1 MSKIKISDIDATGTR
16 DSTTFLRGDGTF
28 NVPPG
33 GGGGGGG
40 GGASN
45 AVVVRKTSNQ
55 SLTSSWQNVTFDATA
70 DYDSASIYDGVD
82 TFTAPTGSVAM
93 ELNFRS
99 NTENVSAGSPRYV
112 RIDVNGNTVG
122 LDITSGINESGQTL
136 NTGVIPVTAGDAINV
151 LALVPAGADMAG
163 TTFGGPAALTL
174 RFYNAYS
181 QLNGGGGGGG
191 GSAFLPMAQESGI
204 DFTVDSAA
212 FGPPLLFLTQGIAG
226 FAQTITGVRAPMRAI
241 GSGYTLEP
249 CLYGGIDPATT
260 TPSPSGATRVAL
272 GPGVALTTANTIY
285 SLPFTTPVVL
295 TPGLVYYL
303 GFSAHGGSGNLSLA
317 ALGSNRVE
325 YFNSAVFNPP
335 PNPAPS
341 MNTFVAN
348 NCGWWAY

>member
-1 MSKIKISDIDATGTR
+1 MIQTMPGNLQPLDEKFAITGADGRPTQYFIRWAQQRQIDIGEAISAVQALEIVEQ
-16 DSTTFLRGDGTF
+16 FL
-28 NVPPG
+28 
-33 GGGGGGG
+33 
-40 GGASN
+40 
-45 AVVVRKTSNQ
+45 
-55 SLTSSWQNVTFDATA
+55 A
-70 DYDSASIYDGVD
+70 DHPLI
-82 TFTAPTGSVAM
+82 
-93 ELNFRS
+93 
-99 NTENVSAGSPRYV
+99 AG
-112 RIDVNGNTVG
+112 
-122 LDITSGINESGQTL
+122 SGINLAPSGNIADDVTISADVQAILDQITTTRGSILYRGVADWLALAPGTSGQFLKT
-136 NTGVIPVTAGDAINV
+136 NG
-151 LALVPAGADMAG
+151 AGAD
-163 TTFGGPAALTL
+163 PEWSAA
-174 RFYNAYS
+174 
-181 QLNGGGGGGG
+181 GGGGG
-191 GSAFLPMAQESGI
+191 GSSFLPMAQESGI

-226 FAQTITGVRAPMRAI
+226 FAQTITGVRVPMRAI

-303 GFSAHGGSGNLSLA
+303 GFSAHGGTGNLSLA

-325 YFNSAVFNPP
+325 YFNSGTFNPP